1 MHRYDKATTT
11 FTILFKISL
20 KMTHSSAPVQCLNS
34 VSKLLHHRQCFGG
47 HLSEMMGLLSYHIRQ
62 IPPFWPAIVI
72 ICLAPSIPCQSLS
85 AFARCYLSNWT
96 PDLIRVRVLHCFGA
110 RNLFSILLFNR
121 SLGNISYGLL
131 LTQNPL
137 WYAASALQFNMK
149 RTFINISRPLS
160 PEKNR

>member
-1 MHRYDKATTT
+1 MELVPPNSKKWYDKATTA

-131 LTQNPL
+131 LTPKSPL
-137 WYAASALQFNMK
+137 ICCKCATIWH
-149 RTFINISRPLS
+149 
-160 PEKNR
+160 EKNVFQYL